1 MEFKNLESNILY
13 CIGDEW
19 IQSKKLKA
27 FKKKLL
33 FEEFSDIPGKNIE
46 DAIESLKNNKFLE
59 MTPENDRVILTQ
71 KGLSQIEAMQHYR
84 RVRDQIKI
92 FVEQLP
98 DTLIN
103 KKPDIEFDPRQLL
116 NGISADL
123 NPISE
128 D

>member
-1 MEFKNLESNILY
+1 MTSRSFGISLIHV
-13 CIGDEW
+13 G
-19 IQSKKLKA
+19 
-27 FKKKLL
+27 
-33 FEEFSDIPGKNIE
+33 FEDPPRLS
-46 DAIESLKNNKFLE
+46 
-59 MTPENDRVILTQ
+59 ENAREE
-71 KGLSQIEAMQHYR
+71 EAMQHYR
-84 RVRDQIKI
+84 RVRDQITM
-92 FVEQLP
+92 FVEQLA